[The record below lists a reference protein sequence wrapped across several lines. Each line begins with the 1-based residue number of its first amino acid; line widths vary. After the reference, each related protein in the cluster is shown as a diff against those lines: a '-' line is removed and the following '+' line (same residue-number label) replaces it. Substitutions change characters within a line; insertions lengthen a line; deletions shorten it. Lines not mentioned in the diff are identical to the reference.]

1 MIYLTKGIKQ
11 SEYNV
16 YKETN
21 GDFYN
26 LVELTRKPQQ
36 AFNQSAEQLAEY
48 KQNTSV
54 YAIYGNIK
62 GMKRKDEVINR
73 TILFIDVDDESNY
86 SEASKRIDDLLES
99 FDINHVVYPTISN
112 GIKEG
117 ARLRVG
123 VELDRPVNADD
134 YLKLWSVLLVSV
146 RLHGDPT
153 AVNHSFKQLQG
164 LFVQTEQNSDNRPII
179 YDTGHG
185 LPVDEFIKLYD
196 ANTNKYKIQKRVV
209 HTDDEDESYLPRW
222 AITNRLMLNTIMDP
236 ESNFQRFGG
245 WDNMLT
251 ALGGWVFKDTQNF
264 VTTAGIVEYVNNK
277 GSDPIEESELV
288 NKFKTW
294 AKGWH

>member
-1 MIYLTKGIKQ
+1 M
-11 SEYNV
+11 
-16 YKETN
+16 
-21 GDFYN
+21 
-26 LVELTRKPQQ
+26 
-36 AFNQSAEQLAEY
+36 
-48 KQNTSV
+48 
-54 YAIYGNIK
+54 
-62 GMKRKDEVINR
+62 
-73 TILFIDVDDESNY
+73 
-86 SEASKRIDDLLES
+86 
-99 FDINHVVYPTISN
+99 
-112 GIKEG
+112 
-117 ARLRVG
+117 G
-123 VELDRPVNADD
+123 VELGKPVNADD

-146 RLHGDPT
+146 RLHGDQT

-196 ANTNKYKIQKRVV
+196 ANTNKYKVQKRVV
-209 HTDDEDESYLPRW
+209 ADISDDEAGFPRW
-222 AITNRLMLNTIMDP
+222 VITNRLMLNTIMDP

-264 VTTAGIVEYVNNK
+264 VTTADVVEYVNNK

>member
-11 SEYNV
+11 SEYKG
-16 YKETN
+16 YRETN

-36 AFNQSAEQLAEY
+36 AFNQSAEQLAKY
-48 KQNTSV
+48 KQNTAM
-54 YAIYGNIK
+54 YAIYGNIA
-62 GMKRKDEVINR
+62 GMKRRDEVLNR
-73 TILFIDVDDESNY
+73 TVLFIDVDDESNY

-123 VELDRPVNADD
+123 IELDKPVNSDE

-164 LFVQTEQNSDNRPII
+164 LFVRTEQNSPNRPII

-185 LPVDEFIKLYD
+185 LPVDEFIHIYD
-196 ANTNKYKIQKRVV
+196 TEPNKYKVQKRVV
-209 HTDDEDESYLPRW
+209 ADISDDEAGFPRW
-222 AITNRLMLNTIMDP
+222 VITNRLMLNTIMDP

-251 ALGGWVFKDTQNF
+251 ALGGWVLKDTKDF
-264 VTTAGIVEYVNNK
+264 VTTANVIQYVNNK
-277 GSDPIEESELV
+277 GSDPITDETIADKLR
-288 NKFKTW
+288 NW

>member
-11 SEYNV
+11 SEYKG
-16 YKETN
+16 YRETN
-21 GDFYN
+21 GDFFN

-48 KQNTSV
+48 KKNTAM
-54 YAIYGNIK
+54 YAIYGNIA
-62 GMKRKDEVINR
+62 GMKRRDEVLNR
-73 TILFIDVDDESNY
+73 TVLFIDVDDESNY

-99 FDINHVVYPTISN
+99 FDINHVIYPTISN

-123 VELDRPVNADD
+123 VELDKPVNADE

-164 LFVQTEQNSDNRPII
+164 LFVQTEQNSPNRPII

-185 LPVDEFIKLYD
+185 LPVDEFIHIYD
-196 ANTNKYKIQKRVV
+196 SEPNKYKIQKRVV
-209 HTDDEDESYLPRW
+209 ADVSDNDAGFPRW
-222 AITNRLMLNTIMDP
+222 VITNRLMLNTIMDP
-236 ESNFQRFGG
+236 ESNYQSFGG

-251 ALGGWVFKDTQNF
+251 AVGGWVLKDTKDF
-264 VTTAGIVEYVNNK
+264 VTTANVIQYVNNK
-277 GSDPIEESELV
+277 GSDPITDETIADKLR
-288 NKFKTW
+288 NW